1 MPTRSHRTER
11 GAIAALLLALACPD
25 VAAHDVTADPL
36 PEAPGWQLGGAL
48 ALVLPAADARWP
60 TAAWPGVLTTGIAP
74 PDQRGGLRLEHG
86 TLGAAVRFDRS
97 FGAQLA
103 IGWHD
108 RESAHL
114 EAAVLIGRMALRDDT
129 LEARAGRDLVRLGD
143 VVDRAGQY
151 DRFSQVPLARRAVL
165 DDRWYDDGLVLAWRG
180 AAHAGLLEAEIG
192 AWRGRA
198 FPGAAAGPPVPSV
211 RIRFGWDPFDLQLG
225 AARLRPEA
233 RGAAA
238 QSAGE
243 VGHAHGA
250 LDCRETLQQRVCF
263 DGSSDVIAASLAWAP
278 DALPWSVT
286 LAGLSRRER
295 GSFYSASGDAAIRTR
310 VDGGWL
316 DVAWQ
321 PAARWT
327 VATRLERVVP
337 DHRLEG
343 VGTALL
349 AREGGLAGAG
359 PVSRASVAVL
369 HQLTDALQLSVEA
382 GHERFEGG
390 RVSFAGL
397 RAVWRAPRVLGAAW

>member
-1 MPTRSHRTER
+1 MPTRSRRTER
-11 GAIAALLLALACPD
+11 RATLALLLAVACRG
-25 VAAHDVTADPL
+25 VAAHDVGVDPL
-36 PEAPGWQLGGAL
+36 PEAPGWQLGGAA

-74 PDQRGGLRLEHG
+74 YDQRGAVRLEHG
-86 TLGAAVRFDRS
+86 TLGAALRIDRS
-97 FGAQLA
+97 FGAHVA

-108 RESAHL
+108 RESAHV
-114 EAAVLIGRMALRDDT
+114 ESAVLIGRTTFRDDT
-129 LEARAGRDLVRLGD
+129 LEARFGRDLVRLGD
-143 VVDRAGQY
+143 AVDRAGLY
-151 DRFSQVPLARRAVL
+151 DRFSQTPLAKRAAI
-165 DDRWYDDGLVLAWRG
+165 DDRWFDDGLVVAWR
-180 AAHAGLLEAEIG
+180 AAADEGLREVELG
-192 AWRGRA
+192 AWRGRS
-198 FPGAAAGPPVPSV
+198 FPGADSGPPVPSM
-211 RIRFGWDPFDLQLG
+211 RIGFGWDTFDLQFG
-225 AARLRPEA
+225 AARLRPQA

-238 QSAGE
+238 RSAGT

-263 DGSSDVIAASLAWAP
+263 DGSSDVLAASVSWTP

-295 GSFYSASGDAAIRTR
+295 GAFYSASGDAAIRTR

-316 DVAWQ
+316 DVVWQ

-327 VATRLERVVP
+327 VATRLERLVP

-349 AREGGLAGAG
+349 ASEGGLAGAG
-359 PVSRASVAVL
+359 PVSRVSVAVL
-369 HQLTDALQLSVEA
+369 HRLTDTLQLSVEA

-390 RVSFAGL
+390 RVSFAAL
-397 RAVWRAPRVLGAAW
+397 RGVWRSTRVLGSAW